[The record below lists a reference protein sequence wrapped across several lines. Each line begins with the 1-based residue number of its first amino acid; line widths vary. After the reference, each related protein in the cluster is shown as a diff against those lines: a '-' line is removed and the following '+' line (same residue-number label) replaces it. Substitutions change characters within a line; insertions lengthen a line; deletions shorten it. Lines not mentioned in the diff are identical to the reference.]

1 MKLLSVT
8 LLSASLSLFPGL
20 FNPQSVQD
28 KENPTKS
35 FSVKKGGT
43 LVVDVEPGNIEIN
56 VWDKDEVFIEAQDI
70 DERYPERL
78 KMEQSGNTVRVEYRD
93 RRRHTRDL
101 LFTIRVPSEF
111 SCDLKTSGGNIEERG
126 KLKGSFAVNTK
137 GGNVE
142 VEELVGNLNI
152 QSNGGNIT
160 TTKIDGDGEIKT
172 NGGNVTVKDA
182 TGTLRLQSGGGNI
195 RVDQVGKDLK
205 LTTGGGN
212 VTLGD
217 LKAESEVRTG
227 GGNLK
232 VGKVQSKLKLTS
244 GGGNVEV
251 KGASDQVTVQTG
263 GGNVT
268 LEDIRGAVD
277 LRTGGGDVRVE
288 LLPAGKGGSNL
299 FSGGGDITLSV
310 PENARVTIDA
320 RVRMKEGWGRSHK
333 RIDIRSDYQAKT
345 YQKDDEAE
353 EITASYVLNG
363 GGESISVETSNGVIA
378 IRKLR

>member
-1 MKLLSVT
+1 MKLLSIT
-8 LLSASLSLFPGL
+8 LLSASISLFPGL
-20 FNPQSVQD
+20 FGPQSPQD
-28 KENPTKS
+28 KDNPTKS

-56 VWDKDEVFIEAQDI
+56 VWDKDEVFVEAQDI
-70 DERYPERL
+70 DERHPERL
-78 KMEQSGNTVRVEYRD
+78 KMAQSGNTVRVEYRD
-93 RRRHTRDL
+93 NRRHTRDL
-101 LFTIRVPSEF
+101 LFSISVPPEF
-111 SCDLKTSGGNIEERG
+111 NCELKTSGGSIEERG
-126 KLKGSFAVNTK
+126 KLKGGFTVSTK

-142 VEELVGNLNI
+142 LEEIVGNVNI

-160 TTKIDGDGEIKT
+160 TTRIDGDGEIKT

-182 TGTLRLQSGGGNI
+182 TGALRLQSGGGNI
-195 RVDQVGKDLK
+195 RVDQVGKDLN

-227 GGNLK
+227 GGNLR
-232 VGKVQSKLKLTS
+232 VGKVQSKIKLTS

-251 KGASDQVTVQTG
+251 KGASDQVSVQTG

-268 LEDIRGAVD
+268 LEDMRGAVD

-288 LLPAGKGGSNL
+288 LLPSGKGGSNL
-299 FSGGGDITLSV
+299 FSGGGDITLSI
-310 PENARVTIDA
+310 PENAKATIDA
-320 RVRMKEGWGRSHK
+320 RVRMKEGWGRSRK

-345 YQKDDEAE
+345 YQKDDEGE